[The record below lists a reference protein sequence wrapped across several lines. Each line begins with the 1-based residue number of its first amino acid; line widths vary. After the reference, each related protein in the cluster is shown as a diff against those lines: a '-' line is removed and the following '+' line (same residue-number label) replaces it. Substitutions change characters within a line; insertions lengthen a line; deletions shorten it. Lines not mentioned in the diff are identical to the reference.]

1 MELKQI
7 TQKLKKELSSWDFE
21 KAIEFSGRNESQT
34 RDFLIEPFFNKI
46 LGYNPMDDYLHEYSI
61 KVGGTNKKVD
71 MAIGLSGKNPDILVE
86 CKASTVN
93 LNTHFG
99 QLNEYCLY
107 QKQVKLAILTNGV
120 EYQFYS
126 RSNDSNE
133 ILNENP
139 FFVFDLKEYDD
150 SDVENLAKFFKLN
163 ISLSGILE
171 EADEIHFLE
180 KFNDSFYQVMSKKE
194 DGLIK
199 LIFNEMGGKR
209 ISPNVSEK
217 IYNLINSI
225 SIEQVLEKIK
235 AKESADNKR
244 GIVTT
249 SDEINAFNIIKTIL
263 SLSSKFKDDIER
275 VTFIDYKNHFSV
287 VLDDNKFKGICS
299 IETKTNST
307 KLKIWDGDE
316 YELNNISVAELT
328 KYKNH
333 IVNAAIKAIES

>member
-1 MELKQI
+1 
-7 TQKLKKELSSWDFE
+7 
-21 KAIEFSGRNESQT
+21 
-34 RDFLIEPFFNKI
+34 
-46 LGYNPMDDYLHEYSI
+46 
-61 KVGGTNKKVD
+61 
-71 MAIGLSGKNPDILVE
+71 
-86 CKASTVN
+86 
-93 LNTHFG
+93 
-99 QLNEYCLY
+99 
-107 QKQVKLAILTNGV
+107 
-120 EYQFYS
+120 
-126 RSNDSNE
+126 
-133 ILNENP
+133 
-139 FFVFDLKEYDD
+139 
-150 SDVENLAKFFKLN
+150 
-163 ISLSGILE
+163 
-171 EADEIHFLE
+171 
-180 KFNDSFYQVMSKKE
+180 
-194 DGLIK
+194 
-199 LIFNEMGGKR
+199 MGGKR

-249 SDEINAFNIIKTIL
+249 SDEIKAFNIIKTIL